1 MLISFLFHFTF
12 TCMSM
17 TYMLLLLFLFLL
29 TLPNSHAPVY
39 IAFLFSVFY
48 VGKSILNCNL
58 PLHFWQNGQDF
69 SRATMVT
76 RRWNRH
82 RNKSQH
88 RHLALGKEFLP
99 SFLPGHE
106 PKTFQSRVRR
116 PTTELHRSKV
126 QRLSKVQCIKGVAII
141 RGAVY

>member
-1 MLISFLFHFTF
+1 
-12 TCMSM
+12 M

-29 TLPNSHAPVY
+29 PLPNRHAPVY

-116 PTTELHRSKV
+116 PTTGLHLSKV
-126 QRLSKVQCIKGVAII
+126 QRLSKVQCSKGVAII
-141 RGAVY
+141 KGAVYQRCSDYQRCSVLKV